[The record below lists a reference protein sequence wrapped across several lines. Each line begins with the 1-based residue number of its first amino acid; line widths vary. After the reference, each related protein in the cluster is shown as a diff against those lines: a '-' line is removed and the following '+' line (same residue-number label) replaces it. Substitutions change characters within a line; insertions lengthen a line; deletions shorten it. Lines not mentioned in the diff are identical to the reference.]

1 MTVILGAGLLVAS
14 ATAQP
19 AGGAIM
25 GPMTYPTGLTRTHKA
40 LKYASTSSARIPDLF
55 VPTGTGPF
63 AVVVNIRGG
72 GFALG
77 SKEMLDGAVAQAL
90 LKAGIAIASINYRIS
105 GEALFPAV
113 VLDAKAAVRFLRAN
127 AAKYKLNGK
136 VVAFGQSAGGNIASM
151 LGTSGGVKE
160 FDAAKLGN
168 IGSSSRVVG
177 VVNWFGP
184 NDFLAMD
191 AQAKAQGC
199 AASDQT
205 HNAATLF
212 ESKYLGAAIQ
222 IVPALAKKANPITYI
237 DKSDAPTLVQKGDQ
251 DCTVPI
257 QQSVQLVDALKKA
270 SVRSEYDLL
279 IASVTATRW
288 AAVRL
293 CSAAPP
299 TSSASWPSC
308 KARSNKAG

>member
-1 MTVILGAGLLVAS
+1 M
-14 ATAQP
+14 
-19 AGGAIM
+19 M
-25 GPMTYPTGLTRTHKA
+25 GPMMYPTGLTPTHKA
-40 LKYASTSSARIPDLF
+40 LKYASTSSARILDLF
-55 VPTGTGPF
+55 VPTGAGPF

-90 LKAGIAIASINYRIS
+90 LKAGIAIASINYRLS
-105 GEALFPAV
+105 GEALFPA
-113 VLDAKAAVRFLRAN
+113 AVRLLRAN

-199 AASDQT
+199 ATSDHT

-222 IVPALAKKANPITYI
+222 TVPALAKKANPITYI
-237 DKSDAPTLVQKGDQ
+237 DKSDAPTLMQKGDQ
-251 DCTVPI
+251 DCAMPI

-270 SVRSEYDLL
+270 GVRSEYDLL
-279 IASVTATRW
+279 IASVTATQW

-293 CSAAPP
+293 CSAAPQ
-299 TSSASWPSC
+299 TSSASSPSC

>member
-1 MTVILGAGLLVAS
+1 M
-14 ATAQP
+14 
-19 AGGAIM
+19 M
-25 GPMTYPTGLTRTHKA
+25 GPMTYPTGLTPTHKA
-40 LKYASTSSARIPDLF
+40 LKYASTPSAQILDLF

-63 AVVVNIRGG
+63 AVVVNIHGG

-77 SKEMLDGAVAQAL
+77 SKEMLDSAVAQAL
-90 LKAGIAIASINYRIS
+90 LKAGIAIASINYRLS
-105 GEALFPAV
+105 GEAPFPAA

-151 LGTSGGVKE
+151 FGTSGGVKE

-199 AASDQT
+199 ATSDHT

-222 IVPALAKKANPITYI
+222 TVPALAKKANPITYI

-251 DCTVPI
+251 DCAMPI

-270 SVRSEYDLL
+270 GVRSEYDLL

-293 CSAAPP
+293 CSAAPQ
-299 TSSASWPSC
+299 TSSASSPSC